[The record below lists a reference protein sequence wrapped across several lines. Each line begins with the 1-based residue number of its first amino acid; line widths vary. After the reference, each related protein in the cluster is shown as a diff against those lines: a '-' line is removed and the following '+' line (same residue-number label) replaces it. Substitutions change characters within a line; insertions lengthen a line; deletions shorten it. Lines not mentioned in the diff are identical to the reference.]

1 MRKIHC
7 VIAIFMGLLGVNCS
21 TPRHAETAPVTSQK
35 PINTMPADKIET
47 NNNVNETFFNRLFS
61 GNESTLGFVQSKMK
75 AYNIQV
81 IYTQINRDAQNNPS
95 FITYSYNTNPA
106 AYYYPASTVKLPIV
120 LLALQKL
127 QELKLKN
134 IDKYSSMINDVGY
147 TGQTATYNDPN
158 TPDGRPCIAQY
169 IKRILLVSDND
180 AFNRLYEFLG
190 QEYINKELHKK
201 GYASAQILHRLDVYL
216 TADENRHT
224 NPIRFYDTSGNLL
237 YEQPL
242 QFNRSKYDKR
252 NDIQGDA
259 FYDSK
264 HVLQQRPMDFSG
276 KNRLDLESLNK
287 ILMSVVMP
295 QSVQSNQRFNIS
307 EEDRKFVLKYMSAYP
322 AESVY
327 PSYDKSYYDTW
338 VKFLYYGSDKT
349 PVEKSVRIF
358 NKAGNAYGQLIDA
371 AYIVDFDKKIEF
383 FLSATINCN
392 TDGIL
397 NDDKYDYNSLGF
409 PFMKNL
415 GRAIYKEEQNRR
427 KKYLPNLDAFHF
439 NYADGD

>member
-1 MRKIHC
+1 MHKIQYVLALFLVLIAAHC
-7 VIAIFMGLLGVNCS
+7 
-21 TPRHAETAPVTSQK
+21 TAPKRTESTSVTSQK
-35 PINTMPADKIET
+35 PINTTATENMNGNTTPQ
-47 NNNVNETFFNRLFS
+47 ETFFKRLFTE
-61 GNESTLGFVQSKMK
+61 NETTLGFVPGKMK

-81 IYTQINRDAQNNPS
+81 IYTQINRDAQNNPT
-95 FITYSYNTNPA
+95 FHTYSYPGESA

-127 QELKLKN
+127 QELKSKH
-134 IDKYSSMINDVGY
+134 ITKYSSMITDAGY
-147 TGQTATYNDPN
+147 SGQTATYNDPN

-224 NPIRFYDTSGNLL
+224 NPIRFYDTAGNLL
-237 YEQPL
+237 YEQSM
-242 QFNRSKYDKR
+242 QYNRTKYQER
-252 NDIQGDA
+252 NDVQGNA
-259 FYDSK
+259 YYDGN
-264 HVLQQRPMDFSG
+264 HVLQQKPMNFSG
-276 KNRLDLESLNK
+276 KNRLNLESLHK
-287 ILMSVVMP
+287 ILMSIVMP
-295 QSVQSNQRFNIS
+295 QSVHANQRFNIS
-307 EEDRKFVLKYMSAYP
+307 EEDRLFVLKYMGAYP

-327 PSYDKSYYDTW
+327 PSYGKSYYDTW
-338 VKFLYYGSDKT
+338 VKFLYYGSDKS
-349 PVEKSVRIF
+349 PVQNSIRIF
-358 NKAGNAYGQLIDA
+358 NKSGNAYGQLTDA

-397 NDDKYDYNSLGF
+397 NDDAYDYIGLGY

-415 GRAIYKEEQNRR
+415 GNAIYREELNRR
-427 KKYLPNLDAFHF
+427 KKYLPNLAEYQF
-439 NYADGD
+439 NFAAEN